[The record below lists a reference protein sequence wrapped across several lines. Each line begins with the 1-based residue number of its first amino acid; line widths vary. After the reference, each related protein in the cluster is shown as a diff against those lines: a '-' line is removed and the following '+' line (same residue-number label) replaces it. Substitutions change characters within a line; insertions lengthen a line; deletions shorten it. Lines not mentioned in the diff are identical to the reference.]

1 MVDSHRSTSDS
12 FPNRSDKDSKEEKYA
27 RIWYSHLLKF
37 HHIPF
42 SHSWS
47 YNKEHVVQFLRSKKE
62 SGIPAW
68 KRLKILQGILWHRV
82 HIQHRSPD
90 FLLELEKTLKK
101 FVVHEKIRSMPSQE
115 EIDGIVGKI
124 NPNEPDVI
132 QLLRRALRAKGHAYN
147 TEIAYVKKVV
157 AFMADELGKK
167 RHAVDARK
175 YEEAMGLFEERVSDA
190 LGSLVTEFATMSA
203 HGQGSLFRPCG
214 TEELLRSLPGTEVLG
229 YFLPSLAGL
238 RTYRKAIRN
247 RG

>member
-1 MVDSHRSTSDS
+1 MLLSGVIAGCQQVSSLMSRHRDNCYPGEVPLAEVSPHP
-12 FPNRSDKDSKEEKYA
+12 FLPFLELQQGACCPIPSKQKGV
-27 RIWYSHLLKF
+27 R
-37 HHIPF
+37 
-42 SHSWS
+42 
-47 YNKEHVVQFLRSKKE
+47 
-62 SGIPAW
+62 IPAW

-157 AFMADELGKK
+157 AFMADELGKNVTLLMLENTKK
-167 RHAVDARK
+167 R
-175 YEEAMGLFEERVSDA
+175 
-190 LGSLVTEFATMSA
+190 
-203 HGQGSLFRPCG
+203 CG
-214 TEELLRSLPGTEVLG
+214 YSKSE
-229 YFLPSLAGL
+229 
-238 RTYRKAIRN
+238 
-247 RG
+247 